1 MSSLS
6 FARELPRQARRRHH
20 PAMDSII
27 SRSRR
32 RRPSR
37 ASSGTSPTS
46 AGEPP
51 NSANFLLAP
60 AFETSFQGGLQTENQ
75 HLAPGGASSSS
86 SSLWGSR
93 SKSSQQVES
102 SFVADIS
109 DIPPRTEPGAQYHLP
124 PLSPGYGGA
133 TASLLSPMHM
143 LSPQR
148 PVVTTPNVQPHQQ
161 HQQLLQNLGSGFNWQ
176 SLLGGQTPSF
186 LQGFAFGPDPGL
198 GGPSTS
204 VAPAYI
210 HPEENW
216 IAGGR
221 DHGHGQGPSDLS
233 LGDDSSDSEEEEPS
247 KGGMVRAKGKSSKR
261 GSHRKERRRTPK
273 GKGFSSEGCLGPPP
287 LIPDFV
293 LSRCYLLNH
302 SLW

>member
-1 MSSLS
+1 
-6 FARELPRQARRRHH
+6 
-20 PAMDSII
+20 MDSII

-37 ASSGTSPTS
+37 ASSGAEPTS

-51 NSANFLLAP
+51 SSANFLLAP

-75 HLAPGGASSSS
+75 HLASGGASS

-93 SKSSQQVES
+93 PKSSQQVES

-133 TASLLSPMHM
+133 TASLFSPMHI

-148 PVVTTPNVQPHQQ
+148 PVVTTPNVQP

-176 SLLGGQTPSF
+176 SLLGGHTPSF
-186 LQGFAFGPDPGL
+186 LQGFAFGPDPGVA
-198 GGPSTS
+198 GPSTS

-221 DHGHGQGPSDLS
+221 DHGHGQGTSDLS
-233 LGDDSSDSEEEEPS
+233 LSDDSSDSEEEEEPS

-273 GKGFSSEGCLGPPP
+273 GKGFNSQGCLGPPP

-293 LSRCYLLNH
+293 L
-302 SLW
+302 